1 MELLETCALI
11 SWIVIAFV
19 LLYAMIENICGKIK
33 RSIEQKREDKRDLE
47 IKVHM
52 LETELELLKSDKR
65 YKGL

>member
-19 LLYAMIENICGKIK
+19 LLYAMIENICSRIK
-33 RSIEQKREDKRDLE
+33 HSIEQKREDKRDLE
-47 IKVHM
+47 IKVQM
-52 LETELELLKSDKR
+52 LETELDLLKSEKR